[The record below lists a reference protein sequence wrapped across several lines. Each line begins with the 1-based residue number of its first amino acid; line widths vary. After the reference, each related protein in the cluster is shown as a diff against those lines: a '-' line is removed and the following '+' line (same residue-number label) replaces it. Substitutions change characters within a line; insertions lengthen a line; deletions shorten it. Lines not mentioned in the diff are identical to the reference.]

1 MKKTDKLIVKDV
13 KIPGFPEDATGRA
26 RACTVT
32 MQLRDSAAEDA
43 ATGLCGEIAAFL
55 AARGRKMQS
64 LSRIEMEKIVH
75 RLLID
80 YPQVEGVTLSVAGSA
95 AYGGQEAAFEVEI
108 ERTRHTVYIG
118 IGSNVGDREKN
129 IREAVGKVDAPEDTR
144 LVEVSKIYETEPVG
158 YVDQD
163 RFLNAVCKIQTLA
176 SPENLVSRLQEIEK
190 SLKRER
196 NIRWGPRTIDL
207 DVLFYDDL
215 VTDNEKIIIP
225 HPRLHERLFVL
236 KPLCDISPYLVHP
249 ILKER
254 CYTIMESLE
263 NDEPDPVE
271 RGSLD

>member
-1 MKKTDKLIVKDV
+1 MKNMDKLIVKDV
-13 KIPGFPEDATGRA
+13 KLTGFPEDATGRA

-32 MQLRDSAAEDA
+32 MQLERSAAEGVS
-43 ATGLCGEIAAFL
+43 TGLCEEIAAFL

-95 AYGGQEAAFEVEI
+95 AYGGQEAVCEFEI

-158 YVDQD
+158 YLDQN

-190 SLKRER
+190 LLKRER

-254 CYTIMESLE
+254 CYKIMESLE
-263 NDEPDPVE
+263 SDEPDPVE
-271 RGSLD
+271 RGEL